1 MKVSS
6 NKHEILMNDS
16 ESSIEDDLLEDD
28 QDVEESD
35 QDSV

>member
-1 MKVSS
+1 
-6 NKHEILMNDS
+6 MNDS

-35 QDSV
+35 QDSVQESQGSHYD